1 MAGHTT
7 DEATYKEQVSAVWK
21 TTLLMAVVTAVEVA
35 IALIH
40 FFYFHQYPKSYIVGF
55 MIVATLI
62 KAFYIVAEFMH
73 LKYEKKALIL
83 ALGVPLIFLVWALI
97 ALMVEGNYW
106 HTLNHVLK

>member
-1 MAGHTT
+1 MAGHT
-7 DEATYKEQVSAVWK
+7 DEATYSSQVSAVWK
-21 TTLLMAVVTAVEVA
+21 TTGLMAAVTAVEVA

-40 FFYFHQYPKSYIVGF
+40 FYFFHDTPKSYIVGF

-62 KAFYIVAEFMH
+62 KAYYIVAEFMH
-73 LKYEKKALIL
+73 LKHEKKAFIL